1 MIPQGYMERVTM
13 RCCLLIGA
21 VSLLAVPALHGQA
34 PWPTIFKD
42 ASVSVALDT
51 ANAKRNPDGSYLT
64 RTRWDYTELHALES
78 RRPYMSMTQSAL
90 LRCTPVRVKRLTE
103 SFYSANGSVV
113 REGSPP
119 DPRNVQYMTWDRVTT
134 GSDASKAFNAA
145 CSLLTRRDRRR

>member
-1 MIPQGYMERVTM
+1 MKPAAI
-13 RCCLLIGA
+13 LSA
-21 VSLLAVPALHGQA
+21 VALAVAARAARAQA

-42 ASVSVALDT
+42 ASVTVALDT
-51 ANAKRNPDGSYLT
+51 ANAKRNADGSYLT
-64 RTRWDYTELHALES
+64 RTRWDYSRLHALES

-103 SFYSANGSVV
+103 SFYSAGGAVV

-119 DPRNVQYMTWDRVTT
+119 NPRDVRYITWDRVKT
-134 GSDASKAFNAA
+134 GTNASKAYNSA